1 LRRLRPEA
9 KWLDGRPPHQH
20 AIDVAD
26 WLRTLS
32 LDEYAPQF
40 SGNHIT
46 DDLLPKLT
54 ADGLKGLGV
63 NSVGHRRRLPDGI
76 ALLRDKTD
84 TAAPGKNDELP
95 AKQYDTDPSERWQV
109 TVRFTD
115 LTGYPR
121 SANCSMPRRSKASSW
136 HFFEAADAAVVEHGR
151 KSSRTIICYFAGT
164 RSKRPG
170 CLATGMKWSVMPLS
184 RILYVRICCPGPISS
199 TRAPAPSPPSV

>member
-109 TVRFTD
+109 TLRIN
-115 LTGYPR
+115 GPHR
-121 SANCSMPRRSKASSW
+121 ISALSKLL
-136 HFFEAADAAVVEHGR
+136 DAAEIEGILMAFFR
-151 KSSRTIICYFAGT
+151 SCRRRRRRTW
-164 RSKRPG
+164 RHH
-170 CLATGMKWSVMPLS
+170 
-184 RILYVRICCPGPISS
+184 
-199 TRAPAPSPPSV
+199 